1 MSDIMGSEPNLPHNL
16 GLELVRATEAAAI
29 KAGRWMGL
37 GQAESADL
45 NAAKAMYEA
54 LKGVR
59 IDGVIAVSEEYKFDV
74 QYVLRNNQH
83 VGKGEGAEVDVVL
96 DPIDGR
102 TQLAKG
108 YHGAIAV
115 GALAPRGSMWQGN
128 PAKYMEKII
137 VNQDVAPYLVPECMD
152 APAAWTLALVARAKN
167 VEVNSLTVYILDR
180 PRHTH
185 LIAEIRAAGAHV
197 MLRPDGDIAGA
208 LMVCTPR
215 SGVDVLM
222 GTGGIPEGILAACAI
237 KALGGAILSRLDPQ
251 SDDERLAIQTAGIEE
266 GKILT
271 ADDLVHS
278 NQVFFAATG
287 ITDGPILDGVV
298 YFGDRAETN
307 SLILRSE
314 TKTRR
319 RLFSEHLVG
328 EFNTSV

>member
-1 MSDIMGSEPNLPHNL
+1 MNDLVNSERSLPHNL
-16 GLELVRATEAAAI
+16 GLELVRATEAAALR
-29 KAGRWMGL
+29 AGRWMGL

-45 NAAKAMYEA
+45 NAAKSMYEA
-54 LKGVR
+54 LKAVR
-59 IDGVIAVSEEYKFDV
+59 INGIIAAGEEHKFDP
-74 QYVLRNNQH
+74 QYVFRNNQQ

-108 YHGAIAV
+108 YPGAISVA
-115 GALAPRGSMWQGN
+115 ALAPRGSIWRCN
-128 PAKYMEKII
+128 PARYVEKVI
-137 VNQDVAPYLVPECMD
+137 VDKIVAPYLVAECMD
-152 APAAWTLALVARAKN
+152 APAAWTLALIARAKQ
-167 VEVNSLTVYILDR
+167 VQVNNLTVYVLDR
-180 PRHTH
+180 PRHVD
-185 LIAEIRAAGAHV
+185 LIDEIRAAGAHV
-197 MLRPDGDIAGA
+197 MLRQDGDIAGA

-237 KALGGAILSRLDPQ
+237 KALGGAILCRLDPQ
-251 SDDERLAIQTAGIEE
+251 SGDEKLAIQASGIQE
-266 GKILT
+266 GGILT
-271 ADDLVHS
+271 EKDLVRS

-328 EFNTSV
+328 EFNTSN